1 LLGNDD
7 FEAEELIAYE
17 IGYRWQPL
25 PVLGL
30 DLALFHNRY
39 EGLASLEFGTPTLD
53 SQTGVV
59 TVPVLNRNLTDARSQ
74 GAELLATYSPREYW
88 RLFASY
94 SYIYLDMQPHGEDL
108 NRGVFLEGATPRH
121 QFSLR
126 SLLDLPG
133 GLQLDAQFRHSTRIR
148 RLPEIAS
155 GEGIAG
161 YSELDVRVAWQ
172 ASEHVE
178 LSLVGQNLL
187 HDHHLEFGTPQTRGE
202 IERGVYG
209 KAAWRF

>member
-1 LLGNDD
+1 
-7 FEAEELIAYE
+7 
-17 IGYRWQPL
+17 
-25 PVLGL
+25 
-30 DLALFHNRY
+30 
-39 EGLASLEFGTPTLD
+39 
-53 SQTGVV
+53 VV
-59 TVPVLNRNLTDARSQ
+59 
-74 GAELLATYSPREYW
+74 
-88 RLFASY
+88 
-94 SYIYLDMQPHGEDL
+94 
-108 NRGVFLEGATPRH
+108 LEGATPRH

-172 ASEHVE
+172 ASEHLE